1 MNKIILKLSIIGAL
15 LLSSFPF
22 VLTYAQNNN
31 EKIIKEYTPKLQI
44 ESVIQKAKKYAMT
57 QGQKIEEYFIQQVKY
72 DADKKEW
79 SVFFMGNLPVPG
91 NFFDVIIE
99 DRTEKMRLMLGE

>member
-1 MNKIILKLSIIGAL
+1 MSKIILKLSIIGAL

-31 EKIIKEYTPKLQI
+31 EKIIEEYTPKLQI

-57 QGQKIEEYFIQQVKY
+57 QGEKIEKYFIKQIKY
-72 DADKKEW
+72 DADKKGW

-91 NFFDVIIE
+91 NHFSVTIK
-99 DRTEKMRLMLGE
+99 DRTGKIQLFLGE